1 MEKLIRRE
9 GLVTVWDLTDIL
21 LQQDRGMPLGFGFPP
36 SGVPVIDDSIGLVAG
51 AQNPEAGRAFIDW
64 VGSPEAQRL
73 AAERAFRVPART
85 DLAAEEL
92 PPWARDVLERLV
104 PAEVDWA
111 LLEER
116 GQEWMARWDR
126 TIRGSEDR

>member
-1 MEKLIRRE
+1 
-9 GLVTVWDLTDIL
+9 
-21 LQQDRGMPLGFGFPP
+21 MPLDFDFPP

-51 AQNPEAGRAFIDW
+51 ARHPEAAKAFIDW
-64 VGSPEAQRL
+64 VGSPAAQRL

-85 DLAAEEL
+85 DLAREEL
-92 PPWARDVLERLV
+92 PEWARDVLDRLV

-116 GQEWMARWDR
+116 GPEWMARWDR
-126 TIRGSEDR
+126 TIRGAGGR